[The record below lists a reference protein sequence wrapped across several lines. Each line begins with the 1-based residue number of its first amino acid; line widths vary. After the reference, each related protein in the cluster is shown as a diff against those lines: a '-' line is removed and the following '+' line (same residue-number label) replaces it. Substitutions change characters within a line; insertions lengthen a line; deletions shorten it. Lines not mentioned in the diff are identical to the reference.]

1 MAGVPILGPAQ
12 NQQSAGVGARD
23 TGMGPDAVGC
33 MIGSLASFPDKK
45 LPLVA
50 EGLVKGFPGSRG
62 VVIATCWCR
71 RASRCRG
78 VWCFPMSALKPARS
92 WWISASYYK

>member
-50 EGLVKGFPGSRG
+50 EEGLVKGFPGSGGLLLQLVGAGGLRVVESIG
-62 VVIATCWCR
+62 VSPCR
-71 RASRCRG
+71 H
-78 VWCFPMSALKPARS
+78 
-92 WWISASYYK
+92 